1 MKVELSS
8 FMVGE
13 AVKLKSVLVFG
24 GLLGLCRCVFLKF
37 KFYKRGLCAW
47 GQIISTVQTIF

>member
-8 FMVGE
+8 SMIGE